1 MKLPFDENL
10 SPKLVE
16 VLVEDYPESL
26 HVQSAE
32 LGGATDHEIWE
43 FAKDR
48 GFAIV
53 SKDSDFRERSV
64 VESFPPKIVWLDV
77 GNSGTAAIA
86 ELLQRER
93 PRIERFDLEGDPSL
107 LILSIEHAS
116 I

>member
-1 MKLPFDENL
+1 MKLLFDENL

-64 VESFPPKIVWLDV
+64 LESFPPKIVWLDV
-77 GNSGTAAIA
+77 GIPGR
-86 ELLQRER
+86 QRSWSYFNVSAR
-93 PRIERFDLEGDPSL
+93 ASNVS
-107 LILSIEHAS
+107 ILKVTLHY
-116 I
+116 